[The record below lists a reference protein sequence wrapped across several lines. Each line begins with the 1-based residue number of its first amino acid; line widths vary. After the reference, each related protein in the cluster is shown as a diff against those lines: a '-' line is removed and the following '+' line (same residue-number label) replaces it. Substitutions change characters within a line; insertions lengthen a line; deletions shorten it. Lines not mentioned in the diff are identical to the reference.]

1 MATDFRKAVDVRG
14 YEGQYKILP
23 DGRVWSV
30 RRTVRS
36 GTSFTGKDMEEYG
49 GKFLKPSPTASGYVV
64 TLAGPRKTVMI
75 HALVA
80 KGFVPGYFEGAFVGF
95 IDGNRSNVHADN
107 LEWITRA
114 ESQRRAS
121 LRPKRV
127 RIPPPPRRASGALD
141 VWDTIPSDPN
151 YTHSTPLPWE

>member
-1 MATDFRKAVDVRG
+1 MSRAKDVRG
-14 YEGQYKILP
+14 YAGKYTVYP

-30 RRTVRS
+30 PRLI
-36 GTSFTGKDMEEYG
+36 GKQTGNFNRNVG
-49 GKFLKPSPTASGYVV
+49 GKFLRQTETVSGTVVSFRAPHKVMMVHQVVAHAYVD
-64 TLAGPRKTVMI
+64 
-75 HALVA
+75 
-80 KGFVPGYFEGAFVGF
+80 GYFAGAMVGF
-95 IDGNRSNVHADN
+95 KDNDRSNVNSDN

-141 VWDTIPSDPN
+141 VWDTIPTDPA
-151 YTHSTPLPWE
+151 YAVSEPLPWET